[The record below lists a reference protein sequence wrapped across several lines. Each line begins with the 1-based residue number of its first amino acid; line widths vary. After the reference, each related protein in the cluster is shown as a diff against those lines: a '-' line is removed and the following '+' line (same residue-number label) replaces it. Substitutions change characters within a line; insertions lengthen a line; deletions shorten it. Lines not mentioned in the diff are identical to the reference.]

1 MDVLISAFIF
11 LIVGVFGLIALRV
24 KPKKPE
30 SEGSVKCPRCS
41 TESKLKDVACSNCR
55 SKELKI
61 IKTDPAKKLIEC
73 PKCKME
79 VTKLICPKCDTD
91 LIKLL
96 LDKNP

>member
-1 MDVLISAFIF
+1 MDVLIAAFIF
-11 LIVGVFGLIALRV
+11 LIVSLFGLIALRV

-30 SEGSVKCPRCS
+30 SPGSVKCPRCS
-41 TESKLKDVACSNCR
+41 TESSLKDTACPNCR

-61 IKTDPAKKLIEC
+61 VKTDPAKKLVEC

-96 LDKNP
+96 FEKNP